1 VLARVFAKEGVR
13 WVKGR
18 ASAARPSA
26 FGDGASA
33 RGHAL
38 TVQPSA
44 LGQPVAP
51 LLAAPPVEVCGDVLL
66 VAVGRAA
73 RVAGLGLDVAG
84 VALTAGGK
92 VVARHAFWPARFG
105 WGSHKPSSVAAA
117 RSLANSFFTY
127 NFQLFFSFCA
137 LPSPSSSSFVGF
149 SGHLGERQ
157 ASHLQQARLRR
168 RRLHRRAAVHSRR
181 GLPGRTKSRSSC
193 RSQGFRLRHKESGR
207 FELTLHCAR
216 AVLLLQGAIA
226 ARNLLL
232 PLSDPGVLPS
242 PPPGCVF
249 TAPEVASVGL
259 TEVRGKRGVGTWTR
273 FSRARKAR
281 TMPPPSPIFK
291 KNKKT
296 PLLLDVFASNV
307 STLPPDL

>member
-1 VLARVFAKEGVR
+1 VV
-13 WVKGR
+13 
-18 ASAARPSA
+18 
-26 FGDGASA
+26 
-33 RGHAL
+33 
-38 TVQPSA
+38 
-44 LGQPVAP
+44 P

-92 VVARHAFWPARFG
+92 VVGGSTPFGRRVLVGAATSRRLWPPPAR
-105 WGSHKPSSVAAA
+105 
-117 RSLANSFFTY
+117 LQTLFFTY

-168 RRLHRRAAVHSRR
+168 GRLHRRAAVHSRR

-193 RSQGFRLRHKESGR
+193 RSQGFRLRHKEWGR
-207 FELTLHCAR
+207 FKLTLHCAR

-259 TEVRGKRGVGTWTR
+259 TEVRGKRGGGTWTR

-281 TMPPPSPIFK
+281 TMPPPSPFFK

-296 PLLLDVFASNV
+296 PLLLDVFAPNV